1 MPVKYP
7 IEYEIAP
14 SSLETG
20 THWLTVQLKNVGDE
34 TLTALDVRLNSL
46 DSLSID
52 VQGSGSYVAA
62 MEPGEQETLPFQ
74 VAASLTTSLYLSL
87 NGFQGTDPFYWES
100 PYIPITVGR
109 EAAELVSFFAMTE
122 PYPVL
127 NTRIRCE
134 ARVQG
139 KAGSG
144 DLRLEFWED
153 TPSGE
158 FTKFGE
164 IDLDDLDPGEVERH
178 STRTAVMEEGMHTLY
193 AYLFDGIRR
202 VGREVAYVYATPAS

>member
-14 SSLETG
+14 NSVETG
-20 THWLTVQLKNVGDE
+20 THWVTVQLKNVGDE
-34 TLTALDVRLNSL
+34 TLTALDIRLNSL

-62 MEPGEQETLPFQ
+62 LAPGEEETLPFQ
-74 VAASLTTSLYLSL
+74 VAATLTTSLYLSM
-87 NGFQGTDPFYWES
+87 NGFQGTDSFYWES

-109 EAAELVSFFAMTE
+109 EAAELMSFFAMTE

-139 KAGSG
+139 KAGRG
-144 DLRLEFWED
+144 DLRLEFWAD
-153 TPSGE
+153 TPRGE
-158 FTKFGE
+158 FSKFGE
-164 IDLDDLDPGEVERH
+164 IELSDLDPGEVKRH
-178 STRTAVMEEGMHTLY
+178 HARTAVTEEGMHTLY

-202 VGREVAYVYATPAS
+202 IGREVAYVYATPST